1 MSAGAELV
9 QLWSVGR
16 QDLEDVPPTSH
27 VVIVKTLSD
36 VRPHTHTQRPHT
48 AYPPNRSGTSTDF
61 CRVMLAYAVVRCPS
75 VTYERDKS
83 R

>member
-36 VRPHTHTQRPHT
+36 VRPHTHTQRPHYGVP
-48 AYPPNRSGTSTDF
+48 AKQVGHQHRFLPRDACI
-61 CRVMLAYAVVRCPS
+61 CRRAVSVRH
-75 VTYERDKS
+75 V
-83 R
+83 